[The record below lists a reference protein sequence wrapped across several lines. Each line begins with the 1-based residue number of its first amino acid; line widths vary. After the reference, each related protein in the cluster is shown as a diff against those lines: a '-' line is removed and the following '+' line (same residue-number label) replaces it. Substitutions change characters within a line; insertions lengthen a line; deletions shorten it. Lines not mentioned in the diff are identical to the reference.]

1 MRRREAQMTGK
12 LNLAL
17 IAAVVI
23 VGATGCIVER
33 DVIPDR
39 PPVSAAPPPPSD
51 EVEAAPP
58 APEAEAQA
66 DLPAPG
72 VEVDHQMSY
81 ERLSP
86 YGHWRWEPDYGRV
99 WVPTVA
105 FGWRPY
111 TYGRW
116 VLTDFGW
123 TFVSDDPFGWAA
135 YHYGSWAF
143 GPAIGW
149 YWVPGRIWAPA
160 WVSWRWGYGYACW
173 SPIGPFGFVYGF

>member
-58 APEAEAQA
+58 PPEAGVEAAPPAPEAEAQA
-66 DLPAPG
+66 DVPAPG
-72 VEVDHQMSY
+72 VEVDDQMFY

-86 YGHWRWEPDYGRV
+86 YGHWRWEPD
-99 WVPTVA
+99 
-105 FGWRPY
+105 
-111 TYGRW
+111 
-116 VLTDFGW
+116 
-123 TFVSDDPFGWAA
+123 
-135 YHYGSWAF
+135 
-143 GPAIGW
+143 
-149 YWVPGRIWAPA
+149 
-160 WVSWRWGYGYACW
+160 
-173 SPIGPFGFVYGF
+173 